1 MALQRIF
8 NKSTLPRQI
17 LAMGM
22 DVLCAWLALAL
33 AISLR
38 EERWIM
44 PHAGQWAAYAL
55 APALAIP
62 VMIRF
67 GLYRAIFR
75 YTGFAAMVTTMQAI
89 AVYGVLFFIYTVF
102 FGNPTHVPRSVGIL
116 QPLLFLL
123 LVGGNRALIR
133 GLFAYREH
141 ARNEKGRLLIYGA
154 GETGIQTAAAIA
166 SARQYTLI
174 GFVDDDPAKIGR
186 SINGAEVWS
195 PQDVAQVVRDSE
207 VTDVLLAIP
216 SMNRARRNAII
227 RGMRDLAV
235 HVRSV
240 PGMAD
245 LTSGRAQVQQFR
257 ELDADDLLGRDA
269 VPPDRAL
276 MERCIRGQVVMVTG
290 AGGSIGSELCRQIVA
305 AGPARLLLVENSEY
319 SLYKIEQEL
328 HALAA
333 TQPQPLEVIALLGD
347 VCDVQRMRQIIT
359 SYRPATLYHA
369 AAYKHV
375 PMVERNPVQG
385 VRNNVFGTLAVARAA
400 LECGVPHCVLI
411 STDKAVRPTNIMG
424 ASKRLAELCLQ
435 ALAASSDVD
444 FAALDAAMGLPV
456 GLMRA
461 ADVDDAPSP
470 ATADAARSAATL
482 QATSTAAACAGSV
495 ATGATST
502 GATSTGAASAAAGS
516 WPRRTCLSMVRFGNV
531 LGSSGSVVPL
541 FRQQI
546 AQGGPIT
553 LTHAEVTRY
562 FMTIPEA
569 AQLVL
574 QAGAMAQG
582 GDVFVLDMGQP
593 VRIIDLARD
602 MVVLSGLTVRD
613 AEHPH
618 GDIALH
624 ITGLRPGEKLYEEL
638 LIGDNPQAT
647 EHPRIMKAQEA
658 FLPWPQLQQQL
669 LALHAC
675 MERNDVAGLVRLLL
689 QLVSGFHAG
698 PVVDNI
704 ALQQQRLGR
713 AHG

>member
-1 MALQRIF
+1 MESRHFNARNLQRQF
-8 NKSTLPRQI
+8 
-17 LAMGM
+17 LAMSM
-22 DVLCAWLALAL
+22 DVLCAWLALLL

-38 EERWIM
+38 EDSWVT
-44 PHAGQWAAYAL
+44 PHAGQMLAYVL

-62 VMIRF
+62 IMVKF

-89 AVYGVLFFIYTVF
+89 AVYGGLFFIYTVF
-102 FGNPTHVPRSVGIL
+102 LGNPTHVPRSVGIL

-123 LVGGNRALIR
+123 LVGGNRAFIR
-133 GLFAYREH
+133 GLFMYSGSHRAPKR
-141 ARNEKGRLLIYGA
+141 GRLLIYGA
-154 GETGIQTAAAIA
+154 GETGIQTAASIT

-174 GFVDDDPAKIGR
+174 GYVDDDPAKIGR

-195 PQDVAQVVRDSE
+195 PQDLPQVVRDSE

-216 SMNRARRNAII
+216 SMDRARRNAII

-269 VPPDRAL
+269 VPPDAEL
-276 MERCIRGQVVMVTG
+276 MARYIRDQVVMVTG
-290 AGGSIGSELCRQIVA
+290 AGGSIGSELCRQIVL
-305 AGPARLLLVENSEY
+305 AGPQRLLLVENSEF

-328 HALAA
+328 RALAA
-333 TQPQPLEVIALLGD
+333 TQPQVPEVVALLGD
-347 VCDVQRMRQIIT
+347 VCDLPRMRQIIA

-375 PMVERNPVQG
+375 PMVEHNPVQG
-385 VRNNVFGTLAVARAA
+385 VRNNVLGTLSVARAA
-400 LECGVPHCVLI
+400 IEHGVPHFVLI

-435 ALAASSDVD
+435 ALAASSNVD
-444 FAALDAAMGLPV
+444 FAALDAAMGMPV
-456 GLMRA
+456 
-461 ADVDDAPSP
+461 
-470 ATADAARSAATL
+470 
-482 QATSTAAACAGSV
+482 GSV
-495 ATGATST
+495 AIAPSAASMAVAAQAEGAVAAMGGAVPAITDAAPAVPTTTGAV
-502 GATSTGAASAAAGS
+502 
-516 WPRRTCLSMVRFGNV
+516 PRRTCLSMVRFGNV

-582 GDVFVLDMGQP
+582 GEVFVLDMGEP

-638 LIGDNPQAT
+638 LIGDNPQPT
-647 EHPRIMKAQEA
+647 EHPRIMKAQES

-669 LALHAC
+669 LALQTC
-675 MERNDVAGLVRLLL
+675 MAAHDVAGLVRLLL
-689 QLVSGFHAG
+689 QLVSGFRAG

-704 ALQQQRLGR
+704 TLQQAHVPQLGET
-713 AHG
+713 AVPE